1 MSSSPTPSPSPTPCY
16 YGQVC
21 PYLKYN
27 GSIILSN
34 HSPTTF
40 GIYDGTTNRCVY
52 NYTGTTNLN
61 SINTLQLVNPYNLA
75 TINGKNSNNGS
86 TPPPGST
93 ATYARTWTVNCPSS
107 SCSSYSNTQC
117 W

>member
-16 YGQVC
+16 YGKVC

-27 GSIILSN
+27 SSSILSN
-34 HSPTTF
+34 LYPTTF

-61 SINTLQLVNPYNLA
+61 TINTLQLVNPYSLA
-75 TINGKNSNNGS
+75 TINGRYSNTGS
-86 TPPPGST
+86 APAGST
-93 ATYARTWTVNCPSS
+93 ASTHRTWTVDCPSS
-107 SCSSYSNTQC
+107 SCSSSSNTQC